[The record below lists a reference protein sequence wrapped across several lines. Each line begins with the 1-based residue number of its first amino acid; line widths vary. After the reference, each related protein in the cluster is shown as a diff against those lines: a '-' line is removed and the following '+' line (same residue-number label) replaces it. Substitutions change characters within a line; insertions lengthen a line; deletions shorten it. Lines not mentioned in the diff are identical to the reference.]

1 MTEKLVE
8 VTHLKKYF
16 HAGRPNEVRAVDDV
30 SFTIHRGEVFG
41 LVGESGSGKT
51 TVGRCLLNLYRPT
64 AGQIHFAGQD
74 VMTLTSRQA
83 QKEFHRR
90 TQMIFQD
97 PYASLDPRLTVK
109 EIVAEGLKVH
119 GLVTNPRE
127 LTARVADLLRQVGL
141 TPDVMARYPYEFS
154 GGQRQRIGVARAL
167 AVQPEFVVADEPLS
181 ALDVSVQAQI
191 VELMEKLRAQHALTY
206 LFIAHDLAMVK
217 YISDRIGVMYHGR
230 LVEVGT
236 ADEVVNHPVHPYTQS
251 LLSAVMVPDPQAAR
265 RQKRVD
271 YQATE
276 PTGPLKEVS
285 AGHYAALV

>member
-16 HAGRPNEVRAVDDV
+16 HAGRANEVRAVDDV

-83 QKEFHRR
+83 QKKFHRR

-191 VELMEKLRAQHALTY
+191 VELMEELRAQHALTY

>member
-16 HAGRPNEVRAVDDV
+16 HAGRANEVRAVDDV

-119 GLVTNPRE
+119 DLVTNPRE

-191 VELMEKLRAQHALTY
+191 VELMEELRAQHALTY

>member
-51 TVGRCLLNLYRPT
+51 TVGRCLLNLYHPT
-64 AGQIHFAGQD
+64 AGQIHFA
-74 VMTLTSRQA
+74 VMALTSRQA

>member
-16 HAGRPNEVRAVDDV
+16 HAGRANEVRAVDDV

-191 VELMEKLRAQHALTY
+191 VELMEELRAQHALTY

>member
-51 TVGRCLLNLYRPT
+51 TVGRCLLNLYHPT

-74 VMTLTSRQA
+74 VMALTSRQA

-276 PTGPLKEVS
+276 STGPLKEVS